1 MKPLRQACALMLMLL
16 SFGLPA
22 SAQLTVS
29 AYELL
34 RETRVT
40 RTVYEYEYRVTAT
53 NGGAEPAFQVQAAA
67 ASQDASLSVIQ
78 GAAQFS
84 RINAGMSAASS
95 NTVVFRLDRRTPW
108 SGSLLN
114 WTFTAGEPPP
124 PISNAGLNQT
134 VNLGTTVALNGS
146 ASSDPSGLPLSY
158 AWSIT
163 ARPSGSTTTLSDPA
177 AVSPT
182 FFADAV
188 GTYVV
193 TLTVNNGFLDSV
205 PSQLTIATDAV
216 PPTANAGPDRTINI
230 TSPTPTVMLDGSG
243 SSSPGNLPLTYS
255 WTSISRPAGSNA
267 ALNQPNSVMPGFVI
281 DRLGEYDL
289 QLIVNNG
296 HFDSAPDTVH
306 VTASNA
312 APTASAG
319 ADQSARVAQTVQLNG
334 GASSD
339 PNSLPLTF
347 QWSFTSRPQGSA
359 AALSNPVA
367 VNPSFVL
374 DVAGVYVLQLIVD
387 NGFQP
392 SSADTMTVS
401 TELLAPTANAGSD
414 RQVPVNT
421 LVSLDGSASTDPNG
435 LALVYVWSLIHVPAG
450 SAAAL
455 SNPGIVGPTFTAD
468 LPGEYVAQLIVDNG
482 SLSSAPDTVTIT
494 TNSLP
499 PVADA
504 GADQESTAG
513 QLVHL
518 NGQASHAS
526 SGLPLTYLWSFVTK
540 PAGSAAALIDATT
553 AIPSFTPD
561 APGAYVVQLI
571 VNDTLLDSEADT
583 VAIEAGPAGQIA
595 LTTVSTLR
603 TYKTAQVGVT
613 LSNPA
618 PPGGLTVGLVSNG
631 GLQAPANV
639 AVPEGT
645 LSASF
650 DFNSGTQAGDFTI
663 TATAPGWL
671 NAVANVSVT
680 LRPLSLVV
688 DPELIAADSTVPGQ
702 LILDE
707 PAPTGGITFTVS
719 SNNVPVASPIPTAVF
734 VAEGESQG
742 SLNVDGG
749 NVGVATLAATA
760 PGYASASDSLA
771 VTNRFVLLPEG
782 IKVGVGQTLP
792 FSVSISEMA
801 AENVTVTLSGFDPAI
816 LTVVPAQV
824 VIPAGATQPAVL
836 PQITGVGFGVTTIT
850 GDAPGHISDSEAVAT
865 TLTPTFSPSTISVVE
880 TNTRDVTLNLSAP
893 APAAGLTVNL
903 SSADE
908 AVATLPPTAVFPGNT
923 STVTITITG
932 EAPGSTT
939 IRASA
944 PNIEEGALA
953 VTVTEAPG
961 FILTTLDIG
970 KDLQRG
976 QQIRLEQAAPA
987 GNLQVTLT
995 SDDPAR
1001 LLFSLDRLAAGSS
1014 SVTVTVNAGSE
1025 YSAQPVYFQALAAAG
1040 TSTYSVTAPGYKKT
1054 TGTVNLT
1061 PSGLAFTEPSYIGY
1075 IRSTFATTLQAGEQQ
1090 LGVRPIRLAAGTLNF
1105 GDYQELRG
1113 GLVLPVELT
1122 SSDPSVG
1129 TVPATLNLDLSTAAG
1144 SVHRFSFTPLA
1155 GGTTT
1160 LTVTPPAGWSV
1171 PSQYPNMVVTVTAAS
1186 LAFYELRDTVI
1197 GRDLQT
1203 FASGVRLDAPA
1214 PPGGV
1219 VVTLETDSQALLL
1232 TRNGNALGTQVI
1244 TFNVAEGG
1252 ASAGA
1257 VYIQALGSTGTAN
1270 ITMSAPG
1277 YQTKTVPI
1285 TLAPSGMVLGLGV
1298 YARNTIDANT
1308 LTGLSLEGAA
1318 YRLDPGTGA
1327 TSKVQTIRG
1336 GYTVEIG
1343 LTSSQPAIGTVPST
1357 VSFTGDGNGYGPK
1370 FTFSPLAEGSTVL
1383 TVTQPTGWQTPSNWA
1398 SLTVNVSAPSMSLVQ
1413 MPVRV
1418 GRDLQF
1424 PTTLRLA
1431 AAAPTGGTTATI
1443 TSQSPSLLLSTVRAA
1458 AGSSSITLDI
1468 QQGQTQSAAFYVQ
1481 SLSDSGTATIT
1492 LSAPRFATGS
1502 FDVMLVPSTVT
1513 LGMQTQVVNNIS
1525 LTTLSGNRT
1534 LSAVTWP
1541 LNSSTDHR
1549 IYNSFGPLELR
1560 GGLSLPIAISNSDPA
1575 VGGVTTPLP
1584 IQVAGG
1590 ATSPL
1595 GASLFTFL
1603 PATAGTTVLTPVQPP
1618 GFVNSTGYTGLTVTV
1633 TAPTINIGNHLRRIG
1648 SQLQRQMSISL
1659 QTPAPSG
1666 GLTVTLTSGNPNLLL
1681 STSNSTIGSNSIAV
1695 SIPQGM
1701 SSGGT
1706 FYIQGLASSG
1716 QATVVA
1722 TAPGYQTR
1730 NEVFELVPSTIEFSY
1745 RSISR
1750 ALSSGVFTQYIFV
1763 RQLDPATLNVDTNSF
1778 LQPSL
1783 RPGSSLSVAINN
1795 SNPGVATVPS
1805 PAILNPPGD
1814 RISLAIT
1821 PLAVGTTV
1829 LTPVQPIGFTT
1840 PSSDTSL
1847 TVNIN

>member
-1 MKPLRQACALMLMLL
+1 MKPIRQTCVLMLMVLSLVLL
-16 SFGLPA
+16 A
-22 SAQLTVS
+22 SAQLNVS

-34 RETRVT
+34 RETRIT

-67 ASQDASLSVIQ
+67 ASQNPSLSVIQ
-78 GAAQFS
+78 GVAQFS

-95 NTVVFRLDRRTPW
+95 NTVIFRLDRRTPW

-114 WTFTAGEPPP
+114 WTFTTGEPPP

-134 VNLGTTVALNGS
+134 VNLGATVALNGS

-188 GTYVV
+188 GAYVV

-255 WTSISRPAGSNA
+255 WTYISRPAGSNA

-319 ADQSARVAQTVQLNG
+319 ADQSARVGQTVQLSG
-334 GASSD
+334 SASSD

-359 AALSNPVA
+359 AALSNPA
-367 VNPSFVL
+367 TVNPSFVL
-374 DVAGVYVLQLIVD
+374 DVAGAYVLQLIVD

-421 LVSLDGSASTDPNG
+421 LISLDGSASTDPNG
-435 LALVYVWSLIHVPAG
+435 LALVYAWSLIHVPVG

-468 LPGEYVAQLIVDNG
+468 LPGEYVAQLVVNNG
-482 SLSSAPDTVTIT
+482 SLSSAPDTATIT

-553 AIPSFTPD
+553 ATPSFTPD

-583 VAIEAGPAGQIA
+583 VAIEAGAAGQIA
-595 LTTVSTLR
+595 LTTGSTLR

-618 PPGGLTVGLVSNG
+618 PPGGLTVGLVSSG
-631 GLQAPANV
+631 GLQVPTNV
-639 AVPEGT
+639 TVPEGT

-650 DFNSGTQAGDFTI
+650 DFNSGTQAGDFTV

-671 NAVANVSVT
+671 SAIANVSVA

-742 SLNVDGG
+742 SLHVDGG
-749 NVGVATLAATA
+749 NVGVATLTATA
-760 PGYASASDSLA
+760 PGYVSANDSLA

-792 FSVSISEMA
+792 FSVSISEVG

-824 VIPAGATQPAVL
+824 IIPAGATQPAVL
-836 PQITGVGFGVTTIT
+836 PRVTGVGFGVTTIT
-850 GDAPGHISDSEAVAT
+850 GDAPGHVSDSEAVAT

-939 IRASA
+939 IRAAAS
-944 PNIEEGALA
+944 NIEEGTLA

-961 FILTTLDIG
+961 FILTTPNIG
-970 KDLQRG
+970 KDLQSG
-976 QQIRLEQAAPA
+976 EQIRLEQAAPA
-987 GNLQVTLT
+987 GNLQVTFT

-1001 LLFSLDRLAAGSS
+1001 LLFSLNRLAAGSG
-1014 SVTVTVNAGSE
+1014 SVTVPVNAGSE
-1025 YSAQPVYFQALAAAG
+1025 YPAQPVYYQALAATG

-1061 PSGLAFTEPSYIGY
+1061 PSGLAFSEPSGY
-1075 IRSTFATTLQAGEQQ
+1075 LTSTFATTLQEGEQQ
-1090 LGVRPIRLAAGTLNF
+1090 LGVRPIQLAAGTLNF
-1105 GDYQELRG
+1105 AGYQELRG
-1113 GLVLPVELT
+1113 GLVLPVELK
-1122 SSDPSVG
+1122 SSDPLVG
-1129 TVPATLNLDLSTAAG
+1129 TVPATVNLDLSTVANNA
-1144 SVHRFSFTPLA
+1144 HRFPFTPLA

-1171 PSQYPNMVVTVTAAS
+1171 PSQYPNMVVTVTAAG
-1186 LAFYELRDTVI
+1186 LAFSQLRDTVI

-1203 FASGVRLDAPA
+1203 LASGVVLDAPA
-1214 PPGGV
+1214 PSGGV

-1232 TRNGNALGTQVI
+1232 TKNGNALGTQIV
-1244 TFNVAEGG
+1244 TFSIAEGG
-1252 ASAGA
+1252 TNTSA

-1270 ITMSAPG
+1270 ITLSAPG

-1285 TLAPSGMVLGLGV
+1285 TLAPSGMVVGQNISV
-1298 YARNTIDANT
+1298 QNTANANT
-1308 LTGLSLEGAA
+1308 LTGLSLEGVA

-1357 VSFTGDGNGYGPK
+1357 VSFTGNGNNYGPE
-1370 FTFSPLAEGSTVL
+1370 FTFTPLAEGSTVL
-1383 TVTQPTGWQTPSNWA
+1383 TVAQPTGWQTPSNWA
-1398 SLTVNVSAPSMSLVQ
+1398 SLTVNVSAPSMSLFQ
-1413 MPVRV
+1413 TPFRV

-1492 LSAPRFATGS
+1492 FSAPRFATGS
-1502 FDVMLVPSTVT
+1502 FDVTLVPSTVT
-1513 LGMQTQVVNNIS
+1513 LGTQTQVVNNVS
-1525 LTTLSGNRT
+1525 LTTLSGSST
-1534 LSAVTWP
+1534 FAVRTWP
-1541 LNSSTDHR
+1541 LFSGTDLR
-1549 IYNSFGPLELR
+1549 IYNNFGPLELR
-1560 GGLSLPIAISNSDPA
+1560 GGLSVPIGISNSDPT

-1590 ATSPL
+1590 TTSPL

-1633 TAPTINIGNHLRRIG
+1633 TAPTITIATNNLRRIG

-1695 SIPQGM
+1695 SIPQGS
-1701 SSGGT
+1701 SSGGA

-1730 NEVFELVPSTIEFSY
+1730 NEVFELVPSAIAFFS

-1750 ALSSGVFTQYIFV
+1750 ALSGGVFTQDALV
-1763 RQLDPATLNVDTNSF
+1763 WQLDPATLNVDTDYRP
-1778 LQPSL
+1778 LL

-1805 PAILNPPGD
+1805 PAILNPSGD

-1821 PLAVGTTV
+1821 PLAAGTTV

>member
-1 MKPLRQACALMLMLL
+1 MKSIRQTCVLMLMVLSLGLL
-16 SFGLPA
+16 A
-22 SAQLTVS
+22 SAQLNVS

-34 RETRVT
+34 RETRIT

-53 NGGAEPAFQVQAAA
+53 NSEAGPAFQVQAAA
-67 ASQDASLSVIQ
+67 TSQNPSLRVIQ
-78 GAAQFS
+78 GVAQFS
-84 RINAGMSAASS
+84 RINAGASAAAS
-95 NTVVFRLDRRTPW
+95 NTVIFQLDRRTPW
-108 SGSLLN
+108 SSSLLN
-114 WTFTAGEPPP
+114 WQFTTGEPPP

-163 ARPSGSTTTLSDPA
+163 TRPSGSTTTLSDPT

-188 GTYVV
+188 GTYEVALV
-193 TLTVNNGFLDSV
+193 VNNGFLNSA
-205 PSQLTIATDAV
+205 PSQVRIATGAV

-255 WTSISRPAGSNA
+255 WTYLSRPPGSNA
-267 ALNQPNSVMPGFVI
+267 TLNQPNSVMPSFVI
-281 DRLGEYDL
+281 DHLGEYDL

-296 HFDSAPDTVH
+296 YFDSAPDTVH

-319 ADQSARVAQTVQLNG
+319 ADQSAKVGKTVQLNG
-334 GASSD
+334 SASSD

-359 AALSNPVA
+359 AVLSNPA
-367 VNPSFVL
+367 TVNPTFVL
-374 DVAGVYVLQLIVD
+374 DVVGTYVLQLIVD

-414 RQVPVNT
+414 QQVPINT
-421 LVSLDGSASTDPNG
+421 LVSLDGSASTDPNS
-435 LALVYVWSLIHVPAG
+435 LTLVYTWSLIHVPTG

-455 SNPGIVGPTFTAD
+455 SNPGIVSPTFTAD
-468 LPGEYVAQLIVDNG
+468 LPGEYVAQLIVNNG
-482 SLSSAPDTVTIT
+482 SLSSAPDTATIT

-526 SGLPLTYLWSFVTK
+526 SGFSLTYLWSFVTK
-540 PAGSAAALIDATT
+540 PAGSVAALIDAAT
-553 AIPSFTPD
+553 ATPSFTPD
-561 APGAYVVQLI
+561 APGTYVIQLI
-571 VNDTLLDSEADT
+571 VNDTLLDSEAAT
-583 VAIEAGPAGQIA
+583 VVVEAGPAGQIT

-603 TYKTAQVGVT
+603 TYKAAQVDVT

-618 PPGGLTVGLVSNG
+618 PPGGLTIGLVSNG
-631 GLQAPANV
+631 GLNAPANV
-639 AVPEGT
+639 AVPEGAF
-645 LSASF
+645 SASF

-663 TATAPGWL
+663 TATAPGWQST
-671 NAVANVSVT
+671 VANVTVT

-688 DPELIAADSTVPGQ
+688 DPELIATNSTVPGQ

-742 SLNVDGG
+742 SLHVDGG
-749 NVGVATLAATA
+749 NVGVATLTATA
-760 PGYASASDSLA
+760 PGYVSANDSLA

-792 FSVSISEMA
+792 FSVNISEAA

-836 PQITGVGFGVTTIT
+836 PQVTGVGFGVTTIT
-850 GDAPGHISDSEAVAT
+850 GDAPGHVSDSEAVAT

-880 TNTRDVTLNLSAP
+880 TNSRDVTLNLSAP

-908 AVATLPPTAVFPGNT
+908 TVATLPPTAVFPGNT

-944 PNIEEGALA
+944 PNIEEGTLA

-961 FILTTLDIG
+961 FILTTRDIG
-970 KDLQRG
+970 KDLQSG

-987 GNLQVTLT
+987 GNLQVTFT

-1001 LLFSLDRLAAGSS
+1001 LLFSLDRLAAGSG
-1014 SVTVTVNAGSE
+1014 SVTVPVNAGSE
-1025 YSAQPVYFQALAAAG
+1025 YSAQPVYYQALAATG

-1061 PSGLAFTEPSYIGY
+1061 PSGLAFSEPSYGY
-1075 IRSTFATTLQAGEQQ
+1075 LRSTFATTLQEGEPQ
-1090 LGVRPIRLAAGTLNF
+1090 LGVRPIQLAAGTLNF
-1105 GDYQELRG
+1105 AGYQELRG
-1113 GLVLPVELT
+1113 GLVLPVELK
-1122 SSDPSVG
+1122 SSDLLVG
-1129 TVPATLNLDLSTAAG
+1129 TVPATVNLDLSTVANNA
-1144 SVHRFSFTPLA
+1144 HRFPFTPLA

-1171 PSQYPNMVVTVTAAS
+1171 PSEYPNMVVTVTAAVVR
-1186 LAFYELRDTVI
+1186 LDTLNNRTI
-1197 GRDLQT
+1197 GRDLEIT
-1203 FASGVRLDAPA
+1203 TLLRLDAPA
-1214 PPGGV
+1214 PEGGV
-1219 VVTLETDSQALLL
+1219 TVTLQSGSPNLLL
-1232 TRNGNALGTQVI
+1232 STAYGEIGSQTI
-1244 TFNVAEGG
+1244 TVPINQGSQYG
-1252 ASAGA
+1252 PS
-1257 VYIQALGSTGTAN
+1257 VYVQALGSSGTVDV
-1270 ITMSAPG
+1270 TCSAPG
-1277 YQTKTVPI
+1277 YSTGTESFI
-1285 TLAPSGMVLGLGV
+1285 LAPAGFVLGGSV
-1298 YARNTIDANT
+1298 YANTTINANT
-1308 LTGLSLEGAA
+1308 LTDLNLRATA

-1327 TSKVQTIRG
+1327 TTQIQRIRG

-1357 VSFTGDGNGYGPK
+1357 VSFTGNGNNYGPE
-1370 FTFSPLAEGSTVL
+1370 FTFTPLAEGSTVL

-1398 SLTVNVSAPSMSLVQ
+1398 SLTVNVSAPSMSLFQ
-1413 MPVRV
+1413 TPYRV

-1468 QQGQTQSAAFYVQ
+1468 QQGQTQSATFYVQ

-1492 LSAPRFATGS
+1492 FSAPRFATGS

-1513 LGMQTQVVNNIS
+1513 LGTQNQVLNNVS
-1525 LTTLSGNRT
+1525 LTTLSGNST
-1534 LSAVTWP
+1534 FAAVTWP
-1541 LNSSTDHR
+1541 LISNTDLR
-1549 IYNSFGPLELR
+1549 INPSFGPFEVR
-1560 GGLSLPIAISNSDPA
+1560 GGLNISIGISNSNPP

-1584 IQVAGG
+1584 IQVVGG

-1603 PATAGTTVLTPVQPP
+1603 PATAGATVLTPVQPP
-1618 GFVNSTGYTGLTVTV
+1618 GFVSATGYSGTTITV
-1633 TAPTINIGNHLRRIG
+1633 TAPTITIATNNRRRIG
-1648 SQLQRQMSISL
+1648 SQLQRQMSIYL

-1695 SIPQGM
+1695 TIPQGV

-1730 NEVFELVPSTIEFSY
+1730 NEVFELVPSAIAFFS

-1750 ALSSGVFTQYIFV
+1750 ALSGGVFTQDALV
-1763 RQLDPATLNVDTNSF
+1763 WQLDPATLNVDTDYRP
-1778 LQPSL
+1778 LL
-1783 RPGSSLSVAINN
+1783 RPGSSLSITINN

-1805 PAILNPPGD
+1805 PAILNPWED

-1821 PLAVGTTV
+1821 PLATGTTV

>member
-1 MKPLRQACALMLMLL
+1 MNPLRQACALMLMLL
-16 SFGLPA
+16 SLGLPA

-95 NTVVFRLDRRTPW
+95 NTVVLRLDRRTPW

-114 WTFTAGEPPP
+114 WTFTTGEPPP

-158 AWSIT
+158 AWSIA

-255 WTSISRPAGSNA
+255 WTYISRPAGSNA
-267 ALNQPNSVMPGFVI
+267 TLNQPNSVMPGFVI

-359 AALSNPVA
+359 AALSNPAA

-468 LPGEYVAQLIVDNG
+468 LPGEYVAQLIVNNG
-482 SLSSAPDTVTIT
+482 SLSSAPDTATIT

-553 AIPSFTPD
+553 ATPSFTPD

-583 VAIEAGPAGQIA
+583 VAIEAGAAGQIA

-650 DFNSGTQAGDFTI
+650 EFNSGTQAGDFTV

-760 PGYASASDSLA
+760 PGYVSASDSLA

-782 IKVGVGQTLP
+782 IKIGVGQTLP

-816 LTVVPAQV
+816 LTVVPAQI

-836 PQITGVGFGVTTIT
+836 PQLTGVGFGVTTIT
-850 GDAPGHISDSEAVAT
+850 GDAPGHVSDSEAVAT

-923 STVTITITG
+923 STVTIAITG

-939 IRASA
+939 IRAAA
-944 PNIEEGALA
+944 PNIEEGTLA

-961 FILTTLDIG
+961 FILTTRDIG

-976 QQIRLEQAAPA
+976 EQIRLERAAPA
-987 GNLQVTLT
+987 GNLQVTFT

-1001 LLFSLDRLAAGSS
+1001 LLFSLDRLAAGSG
-1014 SVTVTVNAGSE
+1014 SVTVPVNAGSE
-1025 YSAQPVYFQALAAAG
+1025 YPAQPVYYQALAATG
-1040 TSTYSVTAPGYKKT
+1040 TSTYSVTAPGYKKS

-1061 PSGLAFTEPSYIGY
+1061 PSGLAFSEPSYAGY
-1075 IRSTFATTLQAGEQQ
+1075 LRSTFATTLQEGERQ

-1105 GDYQELRG
+1105 AENLELRG
-1113 GLVLPVELT
+1113 GLVLPVELK

-1129 TVPATLNLDLSTAAG
+1129 TVPATVNLDLSTVANNA
-1144 SVHRFSFTPLA
+1144 HRFPFTPLA

-1171 PSQYPNMVVTVTAAS
+1171 PSQYPNMVVTVTAAAVR
-1186 LAFYELRDTVI
+1186 LDTPNGRTI
-1197 GRDLQT
+1197 GRDLEIT
-1203 FASGVRLDAPA
+1203 TLLRLEAPA
-1214 PPGGV
+1214 PEGGV
-1219 VVTLETDSQALLL
+1219 TVTLQSGSPNLLL
-1232 TRNGNALGTQVI
+1232 STARGEVGSQTI
-1244 TFNVAEGG
+1244 TMPINQGSQGG
-1252 ASAGA
+1252 PP
-1257 VYIQALGSTGTAN
+1257 VYVQALGSSGTVDV
-1270 ITMSAPG
+1270 TCSAPG
-1277 YQTKTVPI
+1277 YGTGTESFTFV
-1285 TLAPSGMVLGLGV
+1285 PSGFVLGGSV
-1298 YARNTIDANT
+1298 YANTAINANT
-1308 LTGLSLEGAA
+1308 LTDLHLSATA

-1327 TSKVQTIRG
+1327 TTQVQRIRG

-1357 VSFTGDGNGYGPK
+1357 VSFTGNGNGYGPE
-1370 FTFSPLAEGSTVL
+1370 FTFTPLAEGSTVL
-1383 TVTQPTGWQTPSNWA
+1383 TVAQPTGWQTPSNWA
-1398 SLTVNVSAPSMSLVQ
+1398 SLTVNVSAPSMSLFQ
-1413 MPVRV
+1413 TPYRV

-1492 LSAPRFATGS
+1492 FSAPRFATGS

-1513 LGMQTQVVNNIS
+1513 LGEPTYVLNTVS

-1534 LSAVTWP
+1534 FAAATWP
-1541 LNSSTDHR
+1541 LISSTDLR
-1549 IYNSFGPLELR
+1549 INSSFGPMELR
-1560 GGLSLPIAISNSDPA
+1560 GGLSVPIGISNSDPA

-1584 IQVAGG
+1584 IQVVGG

-1618 GFVNSTGYTGLTVTV
+1618 GFVSATGYSGTTINV
-1633 TAPTINIGNHLRRIG
+1633 TAPTITIFNNQRRIG

-1681 STSNSTIGSNSIAV
+1681 STSNSMIGSNSIAV
-1695 SIPQGM
+1695 SIPQGS
-1701 SSGGT
+1701 SSGGA

-1730 NEVFELVPSTIEFSY
+1730 NEVFELVPSAIAFSS

-1750 ALSSGVFTQYIFV
+1750 ALSGGVFTESALV
-1763 RQLDPATLNVDTNSF
+1763 WQLDPATLNVDTDYR
-1778 LQPSL
+1778 PML
-1783 RPGSSLSVAINN
+1783 RPGSSLSAAINN

-1805 PAILNPPGD
+1805 PANLNPPGD
-1814 RISLAIT
+1814 RISLPIT
-1821 PLAVGTTV
+1821 PLAAGTTV

-1840 PSSDTSL
+1840 PSSDTAL
-1847 TVNIN
+1847 TVNVN